1 MLLYLLRAVRVSLM
15 ACEQM
20 RSMIPDGIDHRPFPI
35 LFFYFYDYST
45 TALLQEGELKREKN
59 WFTEATE
66 WREATEG
73 SQP

>member
-35 LFFYFYDYST
+35 LFFYFYMIIPQQHYKGMRV
-45 TALLQEGELKREKN
+45 EEREKL
-59 WFTEATE
+59 AH
-66 WREATEG
+66 
-73 SQP
+73 